1 MAHFVK
7 IENNIVTNGIV
18 INNDV
23 CGEPTLTFPDTEGAG
38 RAFIANTLKFDGV
51 WKQVSYNGNFRKQ
64 YAGIGFTYDSVADV
78 FVAPQPYP
86 SWTLDSNHDWQ
97 PPTPMPTD
105 GKMYSWNEEE
115 LVWVAI

>member
-38 RAFIANTLKFDGV
+38 RAFIANTLKFDGL

-64 YAGIGFTYDSVADV
+64 YAGIGYKYDAVADV
-78 FVAPQPYP
+78 FIAPKPYA
-86 SWTLDSNHDWQ
+86 SWLLDNNFDWQ
-97 PPTPMPTD
+97 APTPNPD
-105 GKMYSWNEEE
+105 GDYYWNEKKLNWIEIE
-115 LVWVAI
+115 A